1 MKQIAHRPGVN
12 RNLLLLHFTVLI
24 WGFTGTLGKLISLPA
39 VSLVWY
45 RVFIA
50 SVSLLTYFVLTKA
63 NFKVTKINILKFVAN
78 GALVGAHWILFFASI
93 KLSTVAVSLVCL
105 SSITLFTA
113 IFEPLINKKAISR
126 LEILVGILIIT
137 GILIIFKFETK
148 YTKGIV
154 CGLASALAGSLF
166 AIINARLVKY
176 HKAPVIAFYE
186 LSGAFG
192 WITIFLFLSGGF
204 AHFAFP
210 GMADIGYLL
219 LLGTVCTSVA
229 YVAGVYVMRE
239 LSAFRVA
246 LITNLEPVYG
256 ILIAF
261 IFFGDLNKMTPGF
274 WAGAAVIL
282 LTIIMYPVARK
293 RMGLKSAAVNN
304 ELPA

>member
-1 MKQIAHRPGVN
+1 MRRAVN
-12 RNLLLLHFTVLI
+12 KNLLLLHFTVII
-24 WGFTGTLGKLISLPA
+24 WGFTGTLGKLISISA

-50 SVSLLTYFVLTKA
+50 SASLLIYFLISKA
-63 NFKVTKINILKFVAN
+63 NFKVSRAYLLKFIGN

-113 IFEPLINKKAISR
+113 VFEPLINKKKVSR
-126 LEILVGILIIT
+126 LEILVGVLIIT

-148 YTKGIV
+148 YTKGIIA
-154 CGLASALAGSLF
+154 GLSSALAGSLF
-166 AIINARLVKY
+166 SIINSRLVKN
-176 HKAPVIAFYE
+176 HKAPVIAFHE

-192 WITIFLFLSGGF
+192 WITIFLLITGGF
-204 AHFAFP
+204 AHFSIP
-210 GMADIGYLL
+210 GTTDIAYLF

-274 WAGAAVIL
+274 WAGAGVIL
-282 LTIIMYPVARK
+282 LTIVMYPVARK
-293 RMGLKSAAVNN
+293 RMGLNAPSVNN
-304 ELPA
+304 DLPA